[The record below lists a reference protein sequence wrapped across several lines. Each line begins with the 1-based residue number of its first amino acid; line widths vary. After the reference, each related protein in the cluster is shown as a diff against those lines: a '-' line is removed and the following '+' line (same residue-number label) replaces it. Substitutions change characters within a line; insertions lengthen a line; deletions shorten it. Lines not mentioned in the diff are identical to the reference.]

1 MRATKEI
8 EKVIKKLKFC
18 QFMDNDILAEYFN
31 LQIIEVDFEVN
42 ISMKYNN
49 YILVK
54 QGLSNSELREIV
66 LHEIGHDL
74 RHDGSC
80 PYNHYQYSIYE
91 AQADKIMLLLALPT
105 KFILMDLKSNMNIYE
120 ISEKYNVSIE
130 LVQKRLELIY
140 YEEIEKGVL
149 ATQYVY

>member
-8 EKVIKKLKFC
+8 EKVIKKLTFC
-18 QFMDNDILAEYFN
+18 QFIDNDILAEQFG
-31 LQIIEVDFEVN
+31 LEIIEVDFE
-42 ISMKYNN
+42 IEIGIKYNN
-49 YILVK
+49 HILVK
-54 QGLSNSELREIV
+54 HGLSKKELRKIV

-74 RHDGSC
+74 RHYGSC
-80 PYNHYQYSIYE
+80 PYNHYHYSIYE

-105 KFILMDLKSNMNIYE
+105 KFILKDLKGNIDIYE
-120 ISEKYNVSIE
+120 LSEKYNVSIE